1 MNYQEHMIEA
11 SRKAAEE
18 FFKYAKSVPADK
30 LEWAP
35 MDAGRS
41 VISLCQEI
49 AMTPTWGHDV
59 IAGDPSKWTEGDRE
73 EQGKMMKGWTTV
85 ADCEREFNA
94 RFEKLAA
101 LYRSLPDAELEKTKW
116 LPTMAVAISR
126 LEKCSTTRD
135 GTQTTTS
142 AKSATSKPSTGTRI
156 CIKV

>member
-116 LPTMAVAISR
+116 LPYDGG
-126 LEKCSTTRD
+126 RD
-135 GTQTTTS
+135 FTIREMLDYPRWNANYHVGQIGYIQTLYGD
-142 AKSATSKPSTGTRI
+142 KDMH
-156 CIKV
+156 